1 MKERN
6 SPDPPMEVPAWFFTY
21 TDVITLLMTFF
32 VLMLT
37 FATSEP
43 ERFERMQVALFG
55 GSGGTGVAGPAE
67 VLEKDT
73 VLLRERPRSARL
85 TTRGSEMPPIHS
97 DVTTQSLASGLQGL
111 EEEPTA
117 KTVDSFTFD
126 MPVSLLVTDDEAIT
140 SVGAQYLRMF
150 ARQLRKGTHDITF
163 SVSRESEI
171 PHCMALCDYLIQ
183 HEQIKP
189 ASIAAGVSPGSR
201 SSTMR
206 IVLNYNPP
214 R

>member
-1 MKERN
+1 MKERGG
-6 SPDPPMEVPAWFFTY
+6 PDPPMEVPTWFFTY

-32 VLMLT
+32 VLLLT

-73 VLLRERPRSARL
+73 VLMRERPRSARL

-97 DVTTQSLASGLQGL
+97 ETTTTSMQSGLQGL
-111 EEEPTA
+111 DEQPTI
-117 KTVDSFTFD
+117 DMGDGYTFE
-126 MPVSLLVTDDEAIT
+126 MPVALLVTDDDMVT
-140 SVGAQYLRMF
+140 PVGAQYLRMF
-150 ARQLRKGTHDITF
+150 ARQLRKGTHEITF
-163 SVSRESEI
+163 SVAREAEISR
-171 PHCMALCDYLIQ
+171 CLALCDHLIR

-189 ASIAAGVSPGSR
+189 ASIAAGVAPKSR
-201 SSTMR
+201 TSTMR
-206 IVLNYNPP
+206 VVLTYNPA